1 VATIINK
8 LEVVLEQP
16 VAKAGVPPPTPP
28 KAPPLPLAPYDVE
41 DILERQ
47 ARTAIRLAAH

>member
-1 VATIINK
+1 MATIINK
-8 LEVVLEQP
+8 LEVVLDQP
-16 VAKAGVPPPTPP
+16 AGKAAAPTATPKPP
-28 KAPPLPLAPYDVE
+28 APPLAPHDVE